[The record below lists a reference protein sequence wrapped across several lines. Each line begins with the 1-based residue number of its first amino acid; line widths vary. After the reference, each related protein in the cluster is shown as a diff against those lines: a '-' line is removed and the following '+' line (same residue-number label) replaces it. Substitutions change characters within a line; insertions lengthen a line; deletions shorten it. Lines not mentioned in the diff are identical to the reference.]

1 MQTEQ
6 QKNGAVT
13 PPPAPT
19 ATQGFIASATQT
31 NPEVQSTTG
40 LAVQNVDSSSLVN
53 KEEFEKYKAEAKK
66 VTVSNAEFNRYRM
79 EHAEWLRSKGYYG
92 EAAKVMG
99 EDYDPTVLER
109 VQSLGARAM
118 DGLITLVVVAV
129 PGAILVW
136 AGNQFLRL
144 VSKEMRAKLP
154 AWGIHYEDSGKRK

>member
-13 PPPAPT
+13 PPPAQAAQP
-19 ATQGFIASATQT
+19 GFVASATAT

-40 LAVQNVDSSSLVN
+40 AIVQLDSTNLIN
-53 KEEFEKYKAEAKK
+53 KEEFEKYKAEARK

-79 EHAEWLRSKGYYG
+79 EHADWLRSKGYYG
-92 EAAKVMG
+92 EAARIMG

-109 VQSLGARAM
+109 VQAVGARAL
-118 DGLITLVVVAV
+118 DGLVTLVVVAV
-129 PGAILVW
+129 PGAMLVW
-136 AGNQFLRL
+136 VGNQFLRL

-154 AWGIHYEDSGKRK
+154 AWGIHYESDGKRK